1 MSVRELPAGVH
12 FASRD
17 SKMTQLPRGLF
28 IEYDG
33 NWTDRMQELKDFLV
47 KYYHIC
53 PEDSQYLFDNHMPY
67 AEKLKR
73 CLNLLERP
81 LNTEAKSQ
89 DAD

>member
-12 FASRD
+12 FAFRD
-17 SKMTQLPRGLF
+17 SKIIQLPQGLF

-33 NWTDRMQELKDFLV
+33 NWTDRMQELKEFLI

-53 PEDSQYLFDNHMPY
+53 PEDSQYLFADHIPC
-67 AEKLKR
+67 AEKLKH
-73 CLNLLERP
+73 CLNLLGRP
-81 LNTEAKSQ
+81 LDNEAKSQ